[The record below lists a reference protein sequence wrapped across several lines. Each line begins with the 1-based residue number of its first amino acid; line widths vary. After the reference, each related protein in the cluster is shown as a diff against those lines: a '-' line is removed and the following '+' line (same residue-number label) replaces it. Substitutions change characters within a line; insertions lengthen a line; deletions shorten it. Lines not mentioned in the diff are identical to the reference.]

1 MALIAHSVIART
13 RCAIARCL
21 PRWSRLRAFAPGLL
35 VPALVIYPADLSR
48 PVWSDEGHRLVAR
61 LAETRLTPRTAEAV
75 RELLGGQSLAD
86 ASLWADQI
94 RGLRR
99 ETAPL
104 HYVNIPLTANA
115 YLPARDCPRGRCIIA
130 AIESDERVL
139 ADASAPTAKRAEALR
154 FLIHF
159 IGDLHQPLH
168 VSDDGDRGGND
179 RPVTFLGTSRNLHQV
194 WDGELIQASGMNES
208 QYYDHLRLMMASL
221 DLSALERGS
230 VADWAMEGHRI
241 AAEHAYRI
249 PPGNTLDQTYVE
261 TNLPLV
267 DRSLIAAGVRLA
279 RVLNVA
285 LAKYTPTRHGEPPLG
300 PGVYTDRE
308 AAAHVGETAT
318 VVGTLVS
325 IHRSRGGKIFLNF
338 GADYPHQTFSG
349 AVLHPRGTWYRG
361 LDSLVG
367 KRVGVRGRI
376 ERYKGRVEIVI
387 ERADQVVQSIPNVS
401 PH

>member
-1 MALIAHSVIART
+1 MPLVAHPVIART
-13 RCAIARCL
+13 LCAVARRFQRWPCL
-21 PRWSRLRAFAPGLL
+21 GALAPGLL
-35 VPALVIYPADLSR
+35 VPALVIYRADVSR

-75 RELLGGQSLAD
+75 RDLLGGQSLAD

-99 ETAPL
+99 DTAPL
-104 HYVNIPLTANA
+104 HYVNIPLTAKT
-115 YLPARDCPRGRCIIA
+115 YLPERDCPGGRCIIA
-130 AIESDERVL
+130 AVERDERVL
-139 ADASAPTAKRAEALR
+139 ADASAPSAERAEALR
-154 FLIHF
+154 FLIHLL
-159 IGDLHQPLH
+159 GDLHQPLH
-168 VSDDGDRGGND
+168 VADDGDRGGND

-194 WDGELIQASGMNES
+194 WDGELIQASGMSEA
-208 QYYDHLRLMMASL
+208 QYYDHLRLMMASF

-241 AAEHAYRI
+241 AAEHAYRL
-249 PPGNTLDQTYVE
+249 PPDSTLDQSYVKA
-261 TNLPLV
+261 NLPLV

-285 LAKYTPTRHGEPPLG
+285 LATYTPARHGEPPLG

-325 IHRSRGGKIFLNF
+325 VRRSRGGNLFLNF
-338 GADYPHQTFSG
+338 GADYPHQTFSA
-349 AVLHPRGTWYRG
+349 AVIDPRGTWGRG

-376 ERYKGRVEIVI
+376 KRYKGQVEIVVQ
-387 ERADQVVQSIPNVS
+387 RADQLVQPFPKVS
-401 PH
+401 PR

>member
-1 MALIAHSVIART
+1 VIFR
-13 RCAIARCL
+13 
-21 PRWSRLRAFAPGLL
+21 
-35 VPALVIYPADLSR
+35 ADLSH
-48 PVWSDEGHRLVAR
+48 PVWYDEGHRLVAR
-61 LAETRLTPRTAEAV
+61 LAETRLTPRAAEAV
-75 RELLGGQSLAD
+75 RDLLGGQSLAD
-86 ASLWADQI
+86 ASVWADQI

-99 ETAPL
+99 DTAPL
-104 HYVNIPLTANA
+104 HFVNIPLASDT
-115 YLPARDCPRGRCIIA
+115 YLPARDCPGGRCIIA
-130 AIESDERVL
+130 AIERDERVL
-139 ADASAPTAKRAEALR
+139 ADASAPAARRAEALR
-154 FLIHF
+154 FLIHL

-168 VSDDGDRGGND
+168 VADAGDRGGND

-194 WDGELIQASGMNES
+194 WDGELIQASGMDEP
-208 QYYDHLRLMMASL
+208 QYYDHLRLMMGSF

-249 PPGNTLDQTYVE
+249 PPGSTLDQRYVE

-285 LAKYTPTRHGEPPLG
+285 LAKYAPSRDAPSLLG

-325 IHRSRGGKIFLNF
+325 VRRSRGGNIFLNF
-338 GADYPHQTFSG
+338 GADSPHQTFSG

-376 ERYKGRVEIVI
+376 DRYRGRVEIVI
-387 ERADQVVQSIPNVS
+387 ERADQVVHSIPKVS
-401 PH
+401 PR